1 MSKTLKQA
9 LAVNYA
15 RDIECPT
22 KAKQILRSANTVSIG
37 RETDYLATLWFWR
50 AFCFFASVNIGTLL
64 FLLLHFLLLLLL
76 LLLRC
81 SYPARP

>member
-76 LLLRC
+76 LLRC